1 MPQKK
6 LEKNLEE
13 GQKASTNRFIS
24 SDIRFNKVL
33 KYNEQQ
39 RRTRTRT
46 SPKIGSL
53 TFAFMLFSLLID
65 PELLI

>member
-6 LEKNLEE
+6 RKLQKNIEE

-33 KYNEQQ
+33 KYNEQKEKNKNF
-39 RRTRTRT
+39 
-46 SPKIGSL
+46 P
-53 TFAFMLFSLLID
+53 
-65 PELLI
+65 

>member
-24 SDIRFNKVL
+24 SDIRFNNVL

-39 RRTRTRT
+39 RRTRT
-46 SPKIGSL
+46 SPKIASL
-53 TFAFMLFSLLID
+53 IFVLCCFR
-65 PELLI
+65 